1 VVPPCA
7 STKARGR
14 ILSSV
19 SPDGVRVAFQLD
31 RFEQMG
37 DDRLEVAGRWYGVR
51 GLRFVR
57 PALTV
62 QTEDGE
68 RNLLALLD
76 HKPWAAEEGESWIAA
91 FPWEG
96 DSPDPDQAEL
106 AVAPSVVVALVQQED
121 GDTKPRGRSKP
132 ALSER
137 LQESET
143 RARRLDSEVAW
154 LREEREALL
163 EDKRA
168 AEQEAR
174 QAQVELAGARKA
186 GETAEAERDEAMRA
200 RDELAGERQ
209 SALDERAR
217 IERERKQAESERDDA
232 MRERETAATGRDQA
246 LLDLQQ
252 VVRERDEARAE
263 RDAGTTERDQA
274 LEASARALA
283 ERDAALGRGS
293 GFPAMSAADL
303 ERQPHA
309 TSPGRPARQPRGGRH
324 LPDMTS
330 AGWTARALAL
340 GALITLLVVV
350 IVLLKVL

>member
-1 VVPPCA
+1 
-7 STKARGR
+7 
-14 ILSSV
+14 V

-31 RFEQMG
+31 RFEQTG

-62 QTEDGE
+62 QTQDGE
-68 RNLLALLD
+68 RNLLALLE

-121 GDTKPRGRSKP
+121 GDTTPRPPAKP
-132 ALSER
+132 ALRER

-143 RARRLDSEVAW
+143 RARRLDSEVAF

-163 EDKRA
+163 ADKRA
-168 AEQEAR
+168 AKQEAA

-200 RDELAGERQ
+200 REELAAERQ
-209 SALDERAR
+209 SALDERDRMERAR
-217 IERERKQAESERDDA
+217 AELETERDNA
-232 MRERETAATGRDQA
+232 RAERETAAAGRDQA
-246 LLDLQQ
+246 LLDLQEA
-252 VVRERDEARAE
+252 VRERDEARAE
-263 RDAGTTERDQA
+263 RDAVARERDET
-274 LEASARALA
+274 LEMSERALA

-293 GFPAMSAADL
+293 GFPAVSAADL
-303 ERQPHA
+303 ARQPHA
-309 TSPGRPARQPRGGRH
+309 PAPGQVPRRQRGGPH
-324 LPDMTS
+324 LPDIAS
-330 AGWTARALAL
+330 ADWTARAIAL
-340 GALITLLVVV
+340 GALITLLIVV